1 MGTYPQVEDWV
12 IVVLLL
18 GQTFVRCDC
27 DGLVEGNSH
36 DSSEILGIYS
46 HPEELLPGLHN
57 FLLRVAM
64 TSSAGTEQPV
74 H

>member
-1 MGTYPQVEDWV
+1 MGTYPQVEDQE

-27 DGLVEGNSH
+27 DGLVVGNSH
-36 DSSEILGIYS
+36 DSSEILAIYG

-57 FLLRVAM
+57 FLLCVAM
-64 TSSAGTEQPV
+64 ASSVAMEL
-74 H
+74 